1 MLTYAEIVVLLN
13 CRLRGGERAASDYFG
28 DMRRLMHALG
38 DPQDRVCAVHIAGTN
53 GKGSTAAFVSAVAQ
67 CGGKKTGL
75 FTSPHIERYNERI
88 RVDGQAIA
96 DGEFVRLY
104 TQVVAAAEQLALVL
118 PGFSMLTAMAFCYFA
133 EQRCALMVIETGLG
147 GRYDATNIVK
157 RPLCCALTAIDYDH
171 TALLGTDIASITAEK
186 CGIIKAGVPVV
197 ALEQR
202 DEVNEIVAD
211 MARHVSAPL
220 TVARARSI
228 TVRSGGLDGQ
238 RFSYGHWAD
247 IAIRLNGRY
256 QLDNAA
262 VALSICDV
270 LLQSQLLSSRAS
282 VIAGMSA
289 ARWPGRLEIAR
300 RGNKII
306 VVDGAHNPQ
315 GARMLAQFIHEQ
327 HLDDAALVF
336 AGLRGKDTHQ
346 VVRELGRVM
355 TQAYITTVDNPLAL
369 GCDELAEIFGEAHIP
384 AMCCDNVRAAI
395 HAALAASDTV
405 VVCGT
410 LYLLAEARAFTNFE
424 F

>member
-1 MLTYAEIVVLLN
+1 M
-13 CRLRGGERAASDYFG
+13 
-28 DMRRLMHALG
+28 
-38 DPQDRVCAVHIAGTN
+38 
-53 GKGSTAAFVSAVAQ
+53 
-67 CGGKKTGL
+67 
-75 FTSPHIERYNERI
+75 
-88 RVDGQAIA
+88 
-96 DGEFVRLY
+96 
-104 TQVVAAAEQLALVL
+104 
-118 PGFSMLTAMAFCYFA
+118 
-133 EQRCALMVIETGLG
+133 
-147 GRYDATNIVK
+147 
-157 RPLCCALTAIDYDH
+157 
-171 TALLGTDIASITAEK
+171 
-186 CGIIKAGVPVV
+186 

-282 VIAGMSA
+282 VSAGMSA